1 VVGGGG
7 FVLREG
13 GGGFFLL
20 EALVAGDGE
29 ADLAGGLGFG
39 VVEAGAWVVVLLDEG
54 LVGGFLH

>member
-1 VVGGGG
+1 VVGGRD
-7 FVLREG
+7 FVLGEG
-13 GGGFFLL
+13 GGGLGWL